1 MEIWTAFIFEL
12 LDWLKECLEERRRE
26 EVEVAMLQGR
36 IGVRRGV
43 TKILRR
49 QDFHGRA
56 LREEVDEAMG
66 MLAEMDAE
74 DISYLLDEAEA
85 HSLRTKGT

>member
-1 MEIWTAFIFEL
+1 MEIWFAFILEL

-26 EVEVAMLQGR
+26 DVEADMMRGGIR
-36 IGVRRGV
+36 VRRGV
-43 TKILRR
+43 TKILRN

-74 DISYLLDEAEA
+74 DCACLLDEAAAVKVEV
-85 HSLRTKGT
+85 L